1 MITFSIGR
9 HVPNSATTFI
19 TAISVGKGV
28 PMVEMAMLMNIVLFG
43 GLFILAGGY
52 FWKDRRC
59 HLLRI
64 AGSLLLAL
72 FFAYEVVRIID
83 AGKDAWNVTFTAM
96 AAPVFLFVAWQ
107 EYLSYRWD
115 EDNESLKWI
124 TGTAFVAG
132 LIYYGFDRIP
142 ALSAGII
149 WVTAAESIW
158 MGQLFGYGWE
168 MSVGATFWDPHVAVD
183 IENASVR
190 IILACTGIEA
200 IVIFVGAIF
209 ATQMRRDP
217 WADYRDPDQPRFLR
231 LRAMSPRERALRA
244 LLITTSII
252 WVGNLM
258 RNVMIIFL
266 VEEWGWDFDFVH
278 ADLGKSLSFVI
289 LLVLAFV
296 TFNLMPEML
305 DNIAG
310 IADLVRRKSPEER
323 RQEELE
329 KQREKEE
336 GAEEGPDVEGE
347 TEPPEEEDG
356 GEEPPDEEGESRPLA
371 VSP

>member
-1 MITFSIGR
+1 MDTM
-9 HVPNSATTFI
+9 TL
-19 TAISVGKGV
+19 
-28 PMVEMAMLMNIVLFG
+28 LMNLILFG
-43 GLFILAGGY
+43 GLFTLAGGY

-64 AGSLLLAL
+64 VGSLLLAA
-72 FFAYEVVRIID
+72 FFVYEVVRIIE
-83 AGKDAWNVTFTAM
+83 AGKDVWNVTFTAM

-107 EYLSYRWD
+107 EYLSWRWD

-142 ALSAGII
+142 AMTAAIT
-149 WVTAAESIW
+149 WVTAAESVW
-158 MGQLFGYGWE
+158 MGQLFGYGWD
-168 MSVGATFWDPHVAVD
+168 MTVGDVIWGPDHVSVD

-209 ATQMRRDP
+209 ATQMKRDP
-217 WADYRDPDQPRFLR
+217 WKVYRDPDQPKYLR
-231 LRAMSPRERALRA
+231 LRAMTPRERALRA

-252 WVGNLM
+252 WVGNLI

-266 VEEWGWDFDFVH
+266 VEEKGWDFDFVH
-278 ADLGKSLSFVI
+278 SDIGKSMSFVI
-289 LLVLAFV
+289 LLALAFI

-305 DNIAG
+305 DNISG
-310 IADLVRRKSPEER
+310 IADLVSRKSPEER
-323 RQEELE
+323 RQEALKKE
-329 KQREKEE
+329 KEKAEREKKEKGDADDDEAEDEVEE
-336 GAEEGPDVEGE
+336 EAED
-347 TEPPEEEDG
+347 EEEDDNVMAG
-356 GEEPPDEEGESRPLA
+356 
-371 VSP
+371 VSTEDRTET

>member
-1 MITFSIGR
+1 MDTM
-9 HVPNSATTFI
+9 TL
-19 TAISVGKGV
+19 
-28 PMVEMAMLMNIVLFG
+28 LMNLVLFG
-43 GLFILAGGY
+43 GLFTLAGGY
-52 FWKDRRC
+52 FWKDSRC

-64 AGSLLLAL
+64 VGSLLLAA
-72 FFAYEVVRIID
+72 FFVYEVVRIIE
-83 AGKDAWNVTFTAM
+83 AGKDVWNVTFTAI

-107 EYLSYRWD
+107 EYLSWRWD

-142 ALSAGII
+142 VMSAGII

-158 MGQLFGYGWE
+158 MGQLFGYGWD
-168 MSVGATFWDPHVAVD
+168 MAVGGVIWGPDHVSVD

-209 ATQMRRDP
+209 ATQMKRDP
-217 WADYRDPDQPRFLR
+217 WKVYRDPDQPKYLR
-231 LRAMSPRERALRA
+231 LRAMTPKERALRA

-252 WVGNLM
+252 WVGNLI

-266 VEEWGWDFDFVH
+266 VEDKGWDFDFVH
-278 ADLGKSLSFVI
+278 ADIGKSMSFVI
-289 LLVLAFV
+289 LLALAFI

-305 DNIAG
+305 DNISG
-310 IADLVRRKSPEER
+310 IADLVKRKSPEER
-323 RQEELE
+323 RQEALRKE
-329 KQREKEE
+329 KEKAEREKKEKGDADDDEAEDEVEE
-336 GAEEGPDVEGE
+336 EAED
-347 TEPPEEEDG
+347 EEEDDNVMAG
-356 GEEPPDEEGESRPLA
+356 TSAKDLDEI
-371 VSP
+371 

>member
-1 MITFSIGR
+1 
-9 HVPNSATTFI
+9 
-19 TAISVGKGV
+19 
-28 PMVEMAMLMNIVLFG
+28 MADMYLLMNIALFG
-43 GLFILAGGY
+43 GLFTLAGGY

-64 AGSLLLAL
+64 GGSLLLAL
-72 FFAYEVVRIID
+72 FFAYEVVRIIE

-124 TGTAFVAG
+124 TGTAFLAG

-158 MGQLFGYGWE
+158 MGQLLGYGWD
-168 MSVGATFWDPHVAVD
+168 MAVGEIFWDPHVAVD

-200 IVIFVGAIF
+200 IVIFLGAIF

-217 WADYRDPDQPRFLR
+217 WSDYREPDQPRFLR
-231 LRAMSPRERALRA
+231 LRAMSPKERMLRA
-244 LLITTSII
+244 LLITTSVI
-252 WVGNLM
+252 WVGNLL

-305 DNIAG
+305 DNISG

-329 KQREKEE
+329 RQRAEEEEKE
-336 GAEEGPDVEGE
+336 ADVH
-347 TEPPEEEDG
+347 EEDG
-356 GEEPPDEEGESRPLA
+356 EGGDEGAGDEGEFGTRDEEA
-371 VSP
+371 DA

>member
-1 MITFSIGR
+1 MDTM
-9 HVPNSATTFI
+9 T
-19 TAISVGKGV
+19 
-28 PMVEMAMLMNIVLFG
+28 LMMNVVLFG
-43 GLFILAGGY
+43 GLFTLAGGY
-52 FWKDRRC
+52 FWKDRRA
-59 HLLRI
+59 HLLRVV
-64 AGSLLLAL
+64 GSLLLAT
-72 FFAYEVVRIID
+72 FFAYEIVRIID
-83 AGKDAWNVTFTAM
+83 EGKDLWNVTFTAM
-96 AAPVFLFVAWQ
+96 AAPVFLFVAFQ

-142 ALSAGII
+142 AFSAAIV

-158 MGQLFGYGWE
+158 MGQLFGFGLD
-168 MSVGATFWDPHVAVD
+168 MRVGEIFWDPHVAVD

-217 WADYRDPDQPRFLR
+217 WADYRDPDQPRYLR
-231 LRAMSPRERALRA
+231 LRAMSPKERALRA
-244 LLITTSII
+244 LLITTSVI
-252 WVGNLM
+252 WVGNLI

-278 ADLGKSLSFVI
+278 SDIGKSMSFVI

-310 IADLVRRKSPEER
+310 IASLVSRKSPEER
-323 RQEELE
+323 RLEELK

-336 GAEEGPDVEGE
+336 AEKGEDTDTEVESDKG
-347 TEPPEEEDG
+347 
-356 GEEPPDEEGESRPLA
+356 PPDEGTSDEVAYDDDAEEDPDDGVDLRLSVNR
-371 VSP
+371 

>member
-1 MITFSIGR
+1 MDTLYL
-9 HVPNSATTFI
+9 
-19 TAISVGKGV
+19 
-28 PMVEMAMLMNIVLFG
+28 LMNIVLYG
-43 GLFILAGGY
+43 GLFTLAGGY
-52 FWKDRRC
+52 FLKDRRT

-72 FFAYEVVRIID
+72 FFAYEVVRIIH

-96 AAPVFLFVAWQ
+96 AAPVFVFVAWQ

-132 LIYYGFDRIP
+132 LIYYSFDRIP

-158 MGQLFGYGWE
+158 MGQLFGYGSNLAVGQVFWE
-168 MSVGATFWDPHVAVD
+168 PHVAVD
-183 IENASVR
+183 ITHASVR

-200 IVIFVGAIF
+200 VVIFVGAIF
-209 ATQMRRDP
+209 ATQMRDDP
-217 WADYRDPDQPRFLR
+217 WSDYRDPDQPKFLR
-231 LRAMSPRERALRA
+231 LRAMSPKERAMRA
-244 LLITTSII
+244 MLITTSVI
-252 WVGNLM
+252 WVGNLL
-258 RNVMIIFL
+258 RNVMIIYL
-266 VEEWGWDFDFVH
+266 VEEKGWDFDFVH

-296 TFNLMPEML
+296 TFDLMPEML
-305 DNIAG
+305 DNISG

-329 KQREKEE
+329 KLRAEEEEADGKAEKEE
-336 GAEEGPDVEGE
+336 GDLDGEDVDETEEEGTEGD
-347 TEPPEEEDG
+347 EDDG
-356 GEEPPDEEGESRPLA
+356 
-371 VSP
+371 